1 MSSKAPKLKRSNSSV
16 DESESGYSAASQSA
30 AASTSATA
38 KPAAAAPLTRNQTYL
53 NFGLVGASCTVAQGT
68 VHWTQTTM
76 VRQQLQSAAT
86 GAEPS
91 FVSTLAGVYS
101 SEGMLGLYRGFSSA
115 AFREM
120 TYSSLR
126 FGLYEPLKAAISGS
140 SGGSTAPW
148 QNVLAGLLAGTFAA
162 GVASP
167 TDLLTVRQ
175 MRPGPHL
182 GMVETARAVVTESG
196 LRGLYRGI
204 DTTVTR
210 AAILG
215 GTKMGCYDTVKQVR
229 PPREPCPPRTPQQ
242 AANRRAAQ
250 ELRKAGWSDGLGLV
264 FVASTLTGLAV
275 TITTSPATNARTLIM
290 TSPPGTYSGLLGCLS
305 SIVAQQ
311 GPLGLF
317 RGFAA
322 QWLRFGPYAVVQ
334 FTVWEQLRILCGMK
348 PI

>member
-1 MSSKAPKLKRSNSSV
+1 MATQQPAPGSRLRPTKSESV
-16 DESESGYSAASQSA
+16 DESDESFPRSEEKPVA
-30 AASTSATA
+30 A
-38 KPAAAAPLTRNQTYL
+38 KPAPPALTQTQVYL
-53 NFGLVGASCTVAQGT
+53 NFGLVGTSCTIAQST

-76 VRQQLQSAAT
+76 VRQQLASAAS

-91 FVSTLAGVYS
+91 FVATLTGLYS
-101 SEGMLGLYRGFSSA
+101 SEGVLGLYRGFQSA

-126 FGLYEPLKAAISGS
+126 FGLYEPIKGLLGASGPNS
-140 SGGSTAPW
+140 APW
-148 QNVLAGLLAGTFAA
+148 QNVASGLLAGTIAA
-162 GVASP
+162 AVASP
-167 TDLLTVRQ
+167 TDLLTARQ

-182 GMVETARAVVTESG
+182 GMVETARAVVGESG
-196 LRGLYRGI
+196 VRGLYRGI

-215 GTKMGCYDTVKQVR
+215 GTKMGCYDTTKQW
-229 PPREPCPPRTPQQ
+229 
-242 AANRRAAQ
+242 
-250 ELRKAGWSDGLGLV
+250 LRQAGWSDGIGLV
-264 FVASTLTGLAV
+264 FVASTITGLAT

-290 TSPPGTYSGLLGCLS
+290 TSPPGTYSGMLGCIS

-334 FTVWEQLRILCGMK
+334 FTAWEQLRALCGMK